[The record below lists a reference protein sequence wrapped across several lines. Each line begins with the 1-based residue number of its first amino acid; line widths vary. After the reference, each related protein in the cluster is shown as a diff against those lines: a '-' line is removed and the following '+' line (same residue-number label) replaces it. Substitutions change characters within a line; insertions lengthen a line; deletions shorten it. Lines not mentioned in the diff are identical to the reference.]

1 MKTKR
6 YDMKGSSISGI
17 TMKDPTALEENNLAL
32 HACLDSTA
40 VLKNRQALA
49 FTLGC
54 STDDFVFADQTHSA
68 NFHKVT
74 RADCGRGATDQTTAI
89 PNTDALFTNE
99 QGIVLAGF
107 MADCVPVL
115 LSNER
120 AGIVGVIH
128 SGWQGTVKEITPKL
142 LQHLIEHEGCRP
154 EDFEIVI
161 GPALS
166 QDKFEVDSDV
176 FEKFHALGYAEPW
189 ISFNER
195 SGKYQIDNQKTV
207 KTQCELAGIP
217 SANITIEP
225 ICTFQSEDGFS
236 YRQDKQAGRH
246 LAFIGLK

>member
-17 TMKDPTALEENNLAL
+17 TMKDSSAPEENNLAL
-32 HACLDSTA
+32 HACLDPAA
-40 VLKNRQALA
+40 VLKNRE
-49 FTLGC
+49 TLVSSLGH
-54 STDDFVFADQTHSA
+54 STSDFVYANQTHSA

-74 RADCGRGATDQTTAI
+74 RADRGRGATEQTIAI
-89 PNTDALFTNE
+89 PDTDALYTNE
-99 QGIVLAGF
+99 HGIVLAGF

-142 LQHLIEHEGCRP
+142 LQHLIEHEECRP
-154 EDFEIVI
+154 EDFEILI

-166 QDKFEVDSDV
+166 QDKFEVDGDV
-176 FEKFHALGYAEPW
+176 YAKFHALGYAKPW
-189 ISFNER
+189 ISFNETT
-195 SGKYQIDNQKTV
+195 GKYHIDNQQTV

-217 SANITIEP
+217 SANITIDP
-225 ICTFQSEDGFS
+225 ICTFQSDDGFS
-236 YRQDKQAGRH
+236 YRQDKKAGRH